1 MKGFI
6 LICTITVALLSPAT
20 YSEDCGDN
28 GPREDQECI
37 KDSNGN
43 CVET

>member
-1 MKGFI
+1 MKGLI
-6 LICTITVALLSPAT
+6 LIFTITVVLLSPAT
-20 YSEDCGDN
+20 YSEGCGDH
-28 GPREDQECI
+28 GPGEDQECI